1 MQRSSTPNGRNID
14 FSIINELKRRRLEQK
29 KQEELSQAF

>member
-29 KQEELSQAF
+29 KQEELSHAL